1 MTDDGPHERAGSA
14 EEHGHHHEG
23 NDGEAHDA
31 AHSHEHVE
39 DHQHDHHEHAPE
51 ADPDGHHDHHAHEH
65 HAHDAESLG
74 VAILTVSTSRTLDAD
89 SAGDAIEVAFESEG
103 HEVVL
108 RELVRD
114 EYDSIQG
121 VVKRLVDREDTDV
134 VVTTGGTGITPDDV
148 TVEAV
153 RPLLGKRLPGFGE
166 LFRAL
171 SREEI
176 GTRVVGTRATAGIAD
191 NTPVFCLP
199 GSENAARLGAH
210 DVIVPEA
217 PHLVGLAQRGADDAS
232 TDG

>member
-1 MTDDGPHERAGSA
+1 MTDDGSGEQAAPADD
-14 EEHGHHHEG
+14 HGHHHDEG
-23 NDGEAHDA
+23 NDGDATEAEH
-31 AHSHEHVE
+31 AHERAE
-39 DHQHDHHEHAPE
+39 EHQHDHAHAPE
-51 ADPDGHHDHHAHEH
+51 SDPDGHHDHHAHEH

-74 VAILTVSTSRTLDAD
+74 VAVLTVSSSRSLDED
-89 SAGDAIEVAFESEG
+89 PAGDAIEVAFESEG
-103 HEVVL
+103 HEVVI

-114 EYDSIQG
+114 DYDSIQG
-121 VVKRLVDREDTDV
+121 TVQRLLGREDTNV

-191 NTPVFCLP
+191 DTPVFCLP
-199 GSENAARLGAH
+199 GSENAARLGAQ

-217 PHLVGLAQRGADDAS
+217 PHLVGLAKRDTDDS
-232 TDG
+232 TEE